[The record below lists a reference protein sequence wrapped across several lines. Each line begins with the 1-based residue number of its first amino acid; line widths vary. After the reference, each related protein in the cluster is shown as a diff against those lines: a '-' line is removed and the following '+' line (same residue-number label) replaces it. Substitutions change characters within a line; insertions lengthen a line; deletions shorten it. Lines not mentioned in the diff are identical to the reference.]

1 MKSFLKKL
9 FKHYLGRYEVKEIY
23 RQVFTS
29 LNRDDK
35 SRNHY
40 VVLLDGFFNDEIWAD
55 DDADAIE
62 QFKEMYQVV

>member
-1 MKSFLKKL
+1 
-9 FKHYLGRYEVKEIY
+9 VKEIY

-35 SRNHY
+35 YKNHY
-40 VVLLDGFFNDEIWAD
+40 VILLDGFFNDEIWAD

-62 QFKEMYQVV
+62 QFKEIYQVT